1 MPGRLPTWR
10 LGAHHRRGNA
20 VVILPEAGYTP
31 ANVGE
36 VVRGD
41 GQPGYV
47 RVNGRQI
54 CDGGCFSGSTIMAR
68 DSHLEKVARAWWRAF
83 LRNQR
88 TGF

>member
-1 MPGRLPTWR
+1 MTTFTIHSKNHGDQ
-10 LGAHHRRGNA
+10 
-20 VVILPEAGYTP
+20 VFS
-31 ANVGE
+31 
-36 VVRGD
+36 VRGD

-54 CDGGCFSGSTIMAR
+54 CDVGYFSGSTIMAR